1 MAKRKYGAW
10 NEEDME
16 RAISAYRNGDMGFNQ
31 CCRQYGIP
39 KPTLKRHL
47 DSKNVKANDGTKA
60 MGRHT
65 TLPPVVE
72 QQLVD
77 HIKKLEACLF
87 GLTITDV
94 RKLAFLIAEKNG
106 IPHVFNQEK
115 QIAGK
120 KWYYSF
126 MKRHKDISLREPQ
139 ATSLARAQG
148 FSKENVNEFF
158 EILKSTVDENKIDA
172 TRIFN
177 IDETGVSTVQNKCQK
192 VIAEKGKR
200 AVGSISSGERGVNTT
215 VVCCSSAAGMYVPP
229 LIIFKRMR
237 MCNELKVGAP
247 PGSLV
252 DVSESGWINSEL
264 FVKWLRHFIDSVKP
278 NKEKQVLLLLDGH
291 STHSKNLEAME
302 IARDAGIIMLQLPG
316 HTTHRLQP
324 LDRSFFKPFKGY
336 FTQAVEKW
344 LRTNP
349 GLKVTQYQIS
359 QLVTEAYGKA
369 ATIENSSHGFKC
381 SGVWPVDSS
390 IFKEI
395 DFLPAECL
403 NATSDQCEGNGTKM
417 LTDQNRNDSELLL
430 GSKENCS
437 DGNQPNDVEKSSPNK
452 HKSSISRLNVSIE
465 EISPLPKTAKNISG
479 SKVRSTL
486 NVQKAVILTSSPY
499 KNRIQLAQELKLA
512 KEKVKELQMKL
523 KPISEKLTV
532 KKISQE
538 VADKTSDLPTKST
551 TKAPTRK
558 NTKQKQSKE
567 AVVLKENP
575 KLSFI
580 NQAGTSSQSDMIIE
594 ILPEDWFCSVCEENV
609 IEDMVQCLLCGE
621 WVHESCA
628 GSKAKIKK
636 FICHK
641 CN

>member
-1 MAKRKYGAW
+1 MAKRKYGVW

-16 RAISAYRNGDMGFNQ
+16 RALASYRNGDMGLNQ

-47 DSKNVKANDGTKA
+47 DSKNIKANEGTKL
-60 MGRHT
+60 MGRHP
-65 TLPPVVE
+65 TLPPDVE

-77 HIKKLEACLF
+77 HLKKLEACFF

-94 RKLAFLIAEKNG
+94 RRLAFQIAVRNG
-106 IPHVFNQEK
+106 IPHVFNEEK

-126 MKRHKDISLREPQ
+126 MNRHKDISLREPQ

-148 FSKENVNEFF
+148 FSRENVKEFL
-158 EILKSTVDENKIDA
+158 EILKKAIDENKMDA
-172 TRIFN
+172 TTIYN

-215 VVCCSSAAGMYVPP
+215 VVCCASAAGMYIPP

-264 FVKWLRHFIDSVKP
+264 FVKWLRHFIGIVKP
-278 NKEKQVLLLLDGH
+278 NRERKVLLLLDGH
-291 STHSKNLEAME
+291 STHSKNLEALI
-302 IARDAGIIMLQLPG
+302 IARDAGVIMLQLPA

-349 GLKVTQYQIS
+349 GLRVTQYQIS
-359 QLVTEAYGKA
+359 HLVTEAYGKA
-369 ATIENSSHGFKC
+369 ATIENSCNGFKC

-390 IFKEI
+390 IFKES

-403 NATSDQCEGNGTKM
+403 KTTLDHNNNEE
-417 LTDQNRNDSELLL
+417 DSECLDQE
-430 GSKENCS
+430 KTNMDE
-437 DGNQPNDVEKSSPNK
+437 NQPLDVEVTSPNRST
-452 HKSSISRLNVSIE
+452 SSTSNLNVPIE
-465 EISPLPKTAKNISG
+465 IISPLPKPTKKRNG
-479 SKVRSTL
+479 SKLGTNSKE
-486 NVQKAVILTSSPY
+486 QKAVILTSSPY
-499 KNRIQLAQELKLA
+499 KNEIQLAQELKLA
-512 KEKVKELQMKL
+512 KEKVKELQMKIRPL
-523 KPISEKLTV
+523 SEKIKVT
-532 KKISQE
+532 KSSQD
-538 VADKTSDLPTKST
+538 VADFSHILTKKST
-551 TKAPTRK
+551 TNTSTRK
-558 NTKQKQSKE
+558 KQPQE
-567 AVVLKENP
+567 AVILKKDPN
-575 KLSFI
+575 LAI
-580 NQAGTSSQSDMIIE
+580 LNQAGTSAHSDVLIE
-594 ILPEDWFCSVCEENV
+594 IEPEEWFCLVCEENS
-609 IEDMVQCLLCGE
+609 IEDMVQCLHCSK
-621 WVHESCA
+621 WAHESCA

-636 FICHK
+636 FICSS
-641 CN
+641 CSS